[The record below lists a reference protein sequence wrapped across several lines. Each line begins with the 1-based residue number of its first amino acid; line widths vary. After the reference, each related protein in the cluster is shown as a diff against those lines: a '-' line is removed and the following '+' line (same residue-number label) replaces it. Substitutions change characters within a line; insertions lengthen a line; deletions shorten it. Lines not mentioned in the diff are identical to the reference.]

1 MPCWDFPGHPEAKSP
16 PANAGDMGSIPG
28 LERSLM
34 PQSSRAHVPQLVRP
48 RATTA
53 EAQVL

>member
-1 MPCWDFPGHPEAKSP
+1 MPYWDFPGHPEAKSP